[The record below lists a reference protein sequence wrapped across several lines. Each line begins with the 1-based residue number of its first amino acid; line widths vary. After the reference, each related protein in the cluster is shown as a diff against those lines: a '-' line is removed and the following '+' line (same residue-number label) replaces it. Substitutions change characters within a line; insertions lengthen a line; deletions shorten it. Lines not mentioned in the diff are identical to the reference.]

1 MLRIFKRI
9 FRLSFLIFIFVLLT
23 GCIFKQAV
31 EKLTVDQSE
40 VITFV
45 DEELTLIAKVLPL
58 DAKQKVIWLSSDEKI
73 ATVEDGT
80 ITALSNGNVV
90 ITAIAGTKSV
100 KVRVTVLNTDSK
112 DLLEAMDDSN
122 FLNYQVD
129 LGVFMRVNGEYIDSK
144 SKMFVHNNKMETQ
157 IDSEKIYT
165 LILGDTVYVAT
176 HYSGDKW
183 GVVTTEDPEGSNG
196 IDEQLILSV
205 ADFSKVENYYSL
217 KEDKAKEYAQLIS
230 DYMKFEAIVLQV
242 ENLIYKIKVTEG
254 KIREI
259 EIKFDCR
266 FNITEGERSADV
278 NLNLFMKMTFI
289 NYGNVIVDI
298 PKEVMDEINIARKQ
312 H

>member
-230 DYMKFEAIVLQV
+230 DYMRFEAIVLQV